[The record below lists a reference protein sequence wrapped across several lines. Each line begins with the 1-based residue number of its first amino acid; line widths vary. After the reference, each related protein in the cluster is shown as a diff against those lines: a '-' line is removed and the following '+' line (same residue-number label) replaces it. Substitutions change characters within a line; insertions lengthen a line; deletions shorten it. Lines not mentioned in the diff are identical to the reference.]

1 MKNPQLK
8 DFWHKHQTCQ
18 VVIYNKKFT
27 NGEVVP
33 GLYCKD
39 FGIWIQ
45 WLDIETADQL
55 IDQGVEQVLEQ
66 PKKRKGHP
74 VKRLTVE
81 EFFNL

>member
-1 MKNPQLK
+1 MKNLQLS
-8 DFWHKHQTCQ
+8 DFWDKHEKCQ

-45 WLDIETADQL
+45 WLDIKTADQL
-55 IDQGVEQVLEQ
+55 IAEGIEQILEQ
-66 PKKRKGHP
+66 PKKKKGHP
-74 VKRLTVE
+74 VKWTSAMELGI
-81 EFFNL
+81 